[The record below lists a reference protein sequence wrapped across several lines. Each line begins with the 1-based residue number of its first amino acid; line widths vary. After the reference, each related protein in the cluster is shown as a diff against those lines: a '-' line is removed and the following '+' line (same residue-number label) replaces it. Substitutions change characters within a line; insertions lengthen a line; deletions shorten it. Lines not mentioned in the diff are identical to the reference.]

1 MAEKEIKKEEKIT
14 LCPACGQCPE
24 ITIDRKEQ
32 KVVFYE
38 DGKEFVLSKEA
49 WNEMVK
55 LIKEG
60 KLKEI

>member
-38 DGKEFVLSKEA
+38 DGEEFILTKERGNF
-49 WNEMVK
+49 
-55 LIKEG
+55 I
-60 KLKEI
+60 